1 MIKSLIIGCGRIA
14 GNIKAGN
21 LNTHAGAY
29 SNLENVKIVGCIDQ
43 DYKKATIFSKKYDC
57 IPGKNIE
64 LSLKK
69 LTPDV
74 VSVCSPDHTHYEIT
88 KKILNSNNPP
98 KVIFLE
104 KPICQSKIEFE
115 SLIDLSYKNK
125 VDIVVNFTRR
135 FDQHYNTIKD
145 RILNNYYG
153 LLRNAYATYYSGWEH
168 NAVHHVDTLNFLFNE
183 EINLI
188 DIVNIKDTKYKSD
201 PSICF
206 NAEFLNLSGKIYF
219 NIFDEEDYQLFD
231 LELQFDKSR
240 VRFEDFGARIVVEKQ
255 EVNSIGEKVIK
266 LQSNNL
272 KIKKVTPMQNAIS
285 LICESVEKDQPEL
298 LNGYRL
304 TDSVKTM
311 NTIWQGKELY
321 EKFRFN

>member
-1 MIKSLIIGCGRIA
+1 MVKSLIIGCGRIA

-29 SNLENVKIVGCIDQ
+29 SNLDNVKIVGCIDK
-43 DYKKATIFSKKYDC
+43 DYKKAVIFSKKYDC
-57 IPGKNIE
+57 IPGKDIE

-74 VSVCSPDHTHYEIT
+74 VSVCSPDHTHFEIT

-115 SLIDLSYKNK
+115 SLIDLSLKNK

-153 LLRNAYATYYSGWEH
+153 TLRNAYATYYSGWEH

-183 EINLI
+183 EISLI
-188 DIVNIKDTKYKSD
+188 DIVSIKDSKYKSD

-206 NAEFLNLSGKIYF
+206 NAEFLNSSGKIYF

-231 LELQFDKSR
+231 LELQFNKSR
-240 VRFEDFGARIVVEKQ
+240 VRFEDFGARIVIEKHQ
-255 EVNSIGEKVIK
+255 INSLGERVIK

-272 KIKKVTPMQNAIS
+272 KNKTETPMQNAIS
-285 LICESVEKDQPEL
+285 LICESIEKDQPEL

-304 TDSVKTM
+304 TNSVKTM